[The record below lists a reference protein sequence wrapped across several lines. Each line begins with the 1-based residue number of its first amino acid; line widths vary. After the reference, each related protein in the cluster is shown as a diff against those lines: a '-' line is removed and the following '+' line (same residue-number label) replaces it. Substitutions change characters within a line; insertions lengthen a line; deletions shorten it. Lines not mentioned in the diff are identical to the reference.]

1 MTLVI
6 IEINGRYL
14 GMDLSS
20 AMKKLAKYDGN
31 AIAIIR

>member
-14 GMDLSS
+14 GMDLAS
-20 AMKKLAKYDGN
+20 AMKKLSEYEGEVV
-31 AIAIIR
+31 AIIR